1 MCLSQK
7 YLRFY
12 KVVDFK
18 SIRYFKISRVHKVVD
33 FSKVVDF
40 KVLDILKFTRVH
52 KVVPFSIF
60 VTKKNPYVI

>member
-40 KVLDILKFTRVH
+40 KSIRNLKLVEFTE
-52 KVVPFSIF
+52 
-60 VTKKNPYVI
+60 

>member
-18 SIRYFKISRVHKVVD
+18 SIRYFEISRVHKVVD

-40 KVLDILKFTRVH
+40 KSIRNLKLVEFTE
-52 KVVPFSIF
+52 
-60 VTKKNPYVI
+60 